1 VNADQALTKHTCNS
15 DRPGMPLPFGR
26 KADLGQCPRCDE
38 LRQGAAPRSPGWVG
52 ELGQRARDDQQ
63 RSAEIRAHFAP
74 DGPHDPKTCGPVCT
88 FADW

>member
-1 VNADQALTKHTCNS
+1 MNANQALTKHTCNS

-52 ELGQRARDDQQ
+52 ELG
-63 RSAEIRAHFAP
+63 
-74 DGPHDPKTCGPVCT
+74 
-88 FADW
+88 